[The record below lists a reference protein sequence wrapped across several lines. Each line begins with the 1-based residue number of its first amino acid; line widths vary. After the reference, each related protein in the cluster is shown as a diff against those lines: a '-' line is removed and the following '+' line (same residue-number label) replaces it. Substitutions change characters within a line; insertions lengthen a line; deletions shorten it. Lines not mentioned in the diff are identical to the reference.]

1 MFDTFVDFIK
11 NKGTIDIINYK
22 PWLYVAKIDKTNN
35 IIINQLKEIGLLI
48 GIGAFVSGQV
58 IRFRPK
64 TIGGIIGAV
73 IGILSFTLQGD
84 LWTWQ
89 MLTLS
94 LASVAALVIPGFLYF
109 QQR

>member
-1 MFDTFVDFIK
+1 MLQCHSSFICYAADSK
-11 NKGTIDIINYK
+11 SLAM
-22 PWLYVAKIDKTNN
+22 PL
-35 IIINQLKEIGLLI
+35 IGLLI

-89 MLTLS
+89 LFTLS
-94 LASVAALVIPGFLYF
+94 LASVAAQLPNKNVSLHFSF
-109 QQR
+109 N

>member
-64 TIGGIIGAV
+64 TDAYTLACIGCGSGNTR
-73 IGILSFTLQGD
+73 ILIFSAKISANQANANAYANVNKLGLQE
-84 LWTWQ
+84 
-89 MLTLS
+89 
-94 LASVAALVIPGFLYF
+94 
-109 QQR
+109 